1 MLSKKVPVSR
11 SESLA
16 AYLRSHARRRLDRV
30 ESNDGGRNA
39 RSALAL
45 LDAASY
51 AASLPDDDPL
61 LCRLEEAGC
70 FGPHRCDDFDPGEE
84 GARLIKMWAGGEP
97 HELLLALPSALT
109 PHP

>member
-1 MLSKKVPVSR
+1 MSR

-16 AYLRSHARRRLDRV
+16 ACLRAHARRRLDRV

-45 LDAASY
+45 LDAAAY

-61 LCRLEEAGC
+61 IAMLDRAGC
-70 FGPHRCDDFDPGEE
+70 FGPLGCEDFDPGE
-84 GARLIKMWAGGEP
+84 GGHRLIRHWPGGEP
-97 HELLLALPSALT
+97 HELLLALPAAVHASA
-109 PHP
+109 

>member
-1 MLSKKVPVSR
+1 MSR

-30 ESNDGGRNA
+30 ESNDEGRNA

-61 LCRLEEAGC
+61 LCGLEKSGC
-70 FGPHRCDDFDPGEE
+70 FGPHGCDDFDPGEK
-84 GARLIKMWAGGEP
+84 GDRLIRMWAGGEP
-97 HELLLALPSALT
+97 HELLLALPGVLA